1 MAPGGEK
8 AIVVEVIRTGG
19 LAGLRREWRAAPP
32 PDATRRW
39 VILIER
45 CPWDAADAA
54 DPKGAD
60 RFQWFIRARAGAE
73 RRILSAAR
81 AGGFTQGDVL
91 ETMLARGQV
100 TVKAKELAH
109 AAIDA
114 AGTDAVVAIM
124 QSLRP

>member
-73 RRILSAAR
+73 RREA
-81 AGGFTQGDVL
+81 
-91 ETMLARGQV
+91 
-100 TVKAKELAH
+100 ELADRALTGPWRELVDEVRR
-109 AAIDA
+109 AAA
-114 AGTDAVVAIM
+114 
-124 QSLRP
+124 SEPPRPGGSGV